1 MGTIG
6 TGLVL
11 IGNGLLEMAAGL
23 ASWMTL
29 LGLAAS
35 ASAFWL
41 ARMETAELDRQGT
54 KPTVVRH

>member
-1 MGTIG
+1 METIG

-11 IGNGLLEMAAGL
+11 ISNGLLEMVAGL
-23 ASWMTL
+23 VSWMTL
-29 LGLAAS
+29 VGVAATVS
-35 ASAFWL
+35 AYWL